1 MLAIIETKDIQKTF
15 RVHKKEP
22 GLLGSLRSLV
32 NRQYENVE
40 AVKPISMKIEAGEL
54 VGFIGPNGAGKTT
67 TLKML
72 SGLLHPSSGT
82 ASVMGHVPWK
92 RSKNFLKQFSLV
104 MGQKNQL
111 WWDLPLYDSLLLQRD
126 IYEMPKAAFEESLKE
141 LRALLDLDEF
151 LKIQVRKLSL
161 GQRMRGEFAAAF
173 IYRPKVLFLDEPT
186 IGLDIVVQKK
196 IRDFIKEYNKRHN
209 ATIIL
214 TSHYLD
220 DVRELCKR
228 LIIIDHGQIMYD
240 GLTQDLIDKHVDHKR
255 IVITLD
261 KPVSQE
267 ALAQHGNIIKYE
279 LPTVELHVPR
289 NETSTRAAALL
300 SSFPITDIAI
310 DDPSLE
316 DVVRELFTKKDY
328 A

>member
-1 MLAIIETKDIQKTF
+1 MSVIIETKNIQKTF

-22 GLLGSLRSLV
+22 GLAGSLKSLV
-32 NRQYENVE
+32 HRKYENIE

-92 RSKNFLKQFSLV
+92 RSKDFLKQFSLV

-126 IYEMPKAAFEESLKE
+126 IYEMSKTDFEESLNE

-267 ALAQHGNIIKYE
+267 ALALHGKIIKYE

-289 NETSTRAAALL
+289 NETSTRAATLL
-300 SSFPITDIAI
+300 SAFPITDIAI